1 MGDGLGGHNGRSG
14 PGRQVVERGVHK
26 LRLQGRYPQVAVAR
40 LVAGGPALEGVMVTD
55 MIWLI
60 ALFIV
65 VAVVVGMWL
74 NGGKGA

>member
-1 MGDGLGGHNGRSG
+1 
-14 PGRQVVERGVHK
+14 
-26 LRLQGRYPQVAVAR
+26 
-40 LVAGGPALEGVMVTD
+40 MVTD

-60 ALFIV
+60 ALFVV

>member
-1 MGDGLGGHNGRSG
+1 M
-14 PGRQVVERGVHK
+14 
-26 LRLQGRYPQVAVAR
+26 AVAR
-40 LVAGGPALEGVMVTD
+40 LVAGGQALEGAMVTD

-60 ALFIV
+60 ALFVV

>member
-1 MGDGLGGHNGRSG
+1 M
-14 PGRQVVERGVHK
+14 
-26 LRLQGRYPQVAVAR
+26 AVAR